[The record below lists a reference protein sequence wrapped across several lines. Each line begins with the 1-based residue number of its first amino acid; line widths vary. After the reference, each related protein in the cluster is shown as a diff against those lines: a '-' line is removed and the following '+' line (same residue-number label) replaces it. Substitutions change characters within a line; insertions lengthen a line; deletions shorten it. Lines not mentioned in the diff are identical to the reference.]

1 MVKLYEFVST
11 TRIALATIWQ
21 NGATTMK
28 MSGRYA
34 ALVGS
39 MEKPSIPSTIHR
51 VMKEILNIDMFPPRT
66 IHSKIYDQKH
76 PKVNCNT
83 QGVSKKVAIRILR
96 VMSHPLLEAT
106 SSGL

>member
-51 VMKEILNIDMFPPRT
+51 VMK
-66 IHSKIYDQKH
+66 
-76 PKVNCNT
+76 
-83 QGVSKKVAIRILR
+83 
-96 VMSHPLLEAT
+96 
-106 SSGL
+106 